1 MTDDSFIVFEQLID
15 APADLIFRAFT
26 SAAGFRE
33 WLCDVSTT
41 NPTQGGW
48 IYLAWNYGYF
58 ASGEFTQLIPN
69 KAVSFSWIG
78 RNEPGWS
85 KVDVVIVPTDTEAN
99 KVILRHSDIGR
110 N

>member
-41 NPTQGGW
+41 NPTRAGGS
-48 IYLAWNYGYF
+48 IL
-58 ASGEFTQLIPN
+58 
-69 KAVSFSWIG
+69 
-78 RNEPGWS
+78 PG
-85 KVDVVIVPTDTEAN
+85 IT
-99 KVILRHSDIGR
+99 VILLAGSSPS
-110 N
+110 